1 MTNKK
6 FTTWISEDKKKKYV
20 GEMKDGVQHGLGTYT
35 WIGLG
40 ELTGEWENGRMPKQG
55 TFVQANGDKY
65 TGEMKDGIYH
75 GKGTFVFA
83 NGDKYV
89 GEFKESHRE
98 GNGTFTFAED
108 GSSYSGEW
116 KNSLK
121 HGKGKLT
128 KAMWFDDGDIDV
140 GIITGEFKDD
150 FPFGEMTWIFE
161 SGKKYVGEI
170 KESEFEGL
178 GTLTHKD
185 GKIEKGVWKKNK
197 LVK

>member
-1 MTNKK
+1 
-6 FTTWISEDKKKKYV
+6 
-20 GEMKDGVQHGLGTYT
+20 MKDGVQHGLGTFT
-35 WIGLG
+35 WTGLG
-40 ELTGEWENGRMPKQG
+40 ELTGEWENGRMPKHG
-55 TFVQANGDKY
+55 THVHANGDKY

-75 GKGTFVFA
+75 GKGTCVFA

-140 GIITGEFKDD
+140 GIIKGEFKDD

>member
-1 MTNKK
+1 LTNKK
-6 FTTWISEDKKKKYV
+6 FITWISEDKKKKYV
-20 GEMKDGVQHGLGTYT
+20 GEMKDGVQHGLGTFT

-40 ELTGEWENGRMPKQG
+40 ELTGKWENGRMPKHG
-55 TFVQANGDKY
+55 TNILANGDKY

-116 KNSLK
+116 KNS
-121 HGKGKLT
+121 
-128 KAMWFDDGDIDV
+128 
-140 GIITGEFKDD
+140 
-150 FPFGEMTWIFE
+150 
-161 SGKKYVGEI
+161 
-170 KESEFEGL
+170 
-178 GTLTHKD
+178 
-185 GKIEKGVWKKNK
+185 
-197 LVK
+197 